1 MSKWKAWEEETRTLH
16 HQIAN
21 GNLYCF
27 TMLFSLLYVL
37 RWPSLATPV
46 NCYCYS
52 HICSNC
58 CTYAMQVIAVTA
70 ATARMKL
77 LAFLTVTEF

>member
-27 TMLFSLLYVL
+27 SMLFSLLYVL

-46 NCYCYS
+46 NV
-52 HICSNC
+52 IVIV
-58 CTYAMQVIAVTA
+58 TFAPTVVPMQC
-70 ATARMKL
+70 KS
-77 LAFLTVTEF
+77 

>member
-1 MSKWKAWEEETRTLH
+1 MSKWKAWEEETWTLH

-46 NCYCYS
+46 NV
-52 HICSNC
+52 IVIV
-58 CTYAMQVIAVTA
+58 TFAPTVVPMQC
-70 ATARMKL
+70 KS
-77 LAFLTVTEF
+77 

>member
-27 TMLFSLLYVL
+27 SMIFSLLYVL

-46 NCYCYS
+46 NFYCYS
-52 HICSNC
+52 
-58 CTYAMQVIAVTA
+58 
-70 ATARMKL
+70 L
-77 LAFLTVTEF
+77 